1 MKIEFNRASLR
12 QLKLHDYLTRFVLGG
27 AITVATGLIAK
38 HYGPVIG
45 GLFLAFPA
53 IFPSGATLIEKHEL
67 DKKLRAGIPFTVR
80 GRLAVAL
87 DARGAAMGAVALAA
101 FGLIIW
107 RFLAH
112 HNAAVMLGL
121 ALAVWLALAVLIWRL
136 HKLHI
141 YLSFRR

>member
-80 GRLAVAL
+80 GRLGVAL
-87 DARGAAMGAVALAA
+87 DAR
-101 FGLIIW
+101 
-107 RFLAH
+107 
-112 HNAAVMLGL
+112 
-121 ALAVWLALAVLIWRL
+121 AVLVGRL
-136 HKLHI
+136 HKLGFC
-141 YLSFRR
+141 LSFRR